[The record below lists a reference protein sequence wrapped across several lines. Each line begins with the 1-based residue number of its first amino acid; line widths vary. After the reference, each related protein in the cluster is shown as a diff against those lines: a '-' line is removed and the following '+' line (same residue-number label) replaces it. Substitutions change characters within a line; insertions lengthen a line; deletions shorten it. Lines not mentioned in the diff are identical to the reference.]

1 MADEIL
7 SSELRQIDPSIYY
20 LPAELE
26 DFRARCSN
34 KGIDTIFFEKSKG
47 FSRPQVAMRIDA
59 NSRELICKLLAMQIT
74 KKDRVFLFSV
84 SPDGN
89 HIYLSISDEKIGQS
103 QRFIKEL
110 VTDMDRIDEAV
121 IDENIKKNA
130 DALIKFAEN
139 KDFIPFKRTKDADV
153 DCGYIYEVD
162 SNSQIV
168 TFYNERLYEDNIRS
182 RGSGKI
188 VKSITIPFDKLSEEY
203 LEKSLIYGP
212 PKDTSKLTDEDYETA
227 AKIWSEGNPELMKT
241 LMLARKLNIH
251 TAGCCSG
258 HDFATYSPQIN
269 FIIDNQE
276 SAKIIGRLLALKIQN
291 KENVDGG
298 IYTSDDSTRVS
309 IMSNKDGYDEEFFK
323 VMNEQLESI
332 AKGKENPNTRM
343 MDALYMWMNSN
354 LFRNIH
360 RCVWFNCKEQT
371 IDNGETSP
379 IIYPIS
385 VLGETIDESHSLE
398 EFDGKMGELFPIRTI
413 SSQEMKQTTEN
424 VVNNGLKESSF
435 KRFLTGVLQKLGL
448 KSKDEHGDG
457 NIDQ

>member
-26 DFRARCSN
+26 DFRVRCSN
-34 KGIDTIFFEKSKG
+34 KGIDTIFFEKNKI

-89 HIYLSISDEKIGQS
+89 HIYLSIADEKIGQS

-121 IDENIKKNA
+121 IDDNVMKNA

-139 KDFIPFKRTKDADV
+139 KDFIPFKRTKGADV
-153 DCGYIYEVD
+153 EFGYIYEAD

-182 RGSGKI
+182 RGEGKI
-188 VKSITIPFDKLSEEY
+188 VRSFTIPFDRISEEY
-203 LEKSLIYGP
+203 LEKALIYGP
-212 PKDTSKLTDEDYETA
+212 PKDTSKLTDEEYEIA
-227 AKIWSEGNPELMKT
+227 AKVWSEGNPELMKT
-241 LMLARKLNIH
+241 LMLARKLNIK

-258 HDFATYSPQIN
+258 HNFETYGPQIN

-291 KENVDGG
+291 KENVDEG

-309 IMSNKDGYDEEFFK
+309 IMSKKDGYDEEFFK

-332 AKGKENPNTRM
+332 AQGKENPNTRM

-354 LFRNIH
+354 LYRNIS
-360 RCVWFNCKEQT
+360 RCVWFNCEKQT
-371 IDNGETSP
+371 IDNGERNP
-379 IIYPIS
+379 IIHPIS
-385 VLGETIDESHSLE
+385 VLKEMIDESHSLE

-413 SSQEMKQTTEN
+413 SSQEMKQTTDN
-424 VVNNGLKESSF
+424 IVSKGLKESSF
-435 KRFLTGVLQKLGL
+435 KSFLTGLLQKLGL
-448 KSKDEHGDG
+448 KSKDEHDD
-457 NIDQ
+457 IEQ